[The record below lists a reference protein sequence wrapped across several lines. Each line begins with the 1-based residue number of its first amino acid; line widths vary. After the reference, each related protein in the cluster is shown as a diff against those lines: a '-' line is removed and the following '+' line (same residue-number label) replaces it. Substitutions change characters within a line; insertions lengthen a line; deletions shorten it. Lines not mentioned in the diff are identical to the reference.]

1 MQFFKKV
8 NDYFTQYLSYIVIL
22 TAAAAL
28 LFPGLF
34 TWAAGITTYT
44 LQFIMFTMGLTMKP
58 SDFSEVMRKPWQ
70 VFLVVFGQYLFMPL
84 SAVALSAVFNLSPEV
99 ALGLLLVGSVPGG
112 TSSNVMAY
120 LANGNLPLSI
130 SATSV
135 STLLSP
141 LLTPVILSLYGGAY
155 LNVDF
160 WTMFFSIIQVVLL
173 PVIAGLSISYFF
185 GKQTQKA
192 EKVLPS
198 FSSAAVLLVLAGTV
212 SVNQENLLSTGLLIF
227 LVVWLHNLSGYGISY
242 LMCKLLKRDVKTTRT
257 IAVEV
262 GLQNTGLA
270 ANLGLAHFSPATALA
285 AAAGT
290 IVHTLYGTIFANLC
304 RQRDRKTSA
313 LLNDKLQN
321 EAAVSTD

>member
-1 MQFFKKV
+1 MHYLKRL
-8 NDYFTQYLSYIVIL
+8 NELFTQYLSWIVIL

-28 LFPGLF
+28 LVPNVF

-44 LQFIMFTMGLTMKP
+44 LQFIMFTMGMTMKP
-58 SDFSEVMRKPWQ
+58 SDFSEVMKKPWQ

-84 SAVALSAVFNLSPEV
+84 SALALSSLFNLSSEI

-141 LLTPVILSLYGGAY
+141 ILTPVMLSLYGGAY
-155 LNVDF
+155 LNIDF

-173 PVIAGLSISYFF
+173 PVLLGLTVSYFF
-185 GKQTQKA
+185 GKQTEKA
-192 EKVLPS
+192 EKILPS
-198 FSSAAVLLVLAGTV
+198 FSSLAVLLVLAGTV
-212 SVNQENLLSTGLLIF
+212 SVNQENLLSTGLIIF

-242 LMCKLLKRDVKTTRT
+242 LACKVLKRDIPTTRT
-257 IAVEV
+257 VAVEV

-270 ANLGLAHFSPATALA
+270 ANLGLAHFTPATALA

-290 IVHTLYGTIFANLC
+290 IVHTLFGTIYANLC
-304 RQRDRKTSA
+304 RRK
-313 LLNDKLQN
+313 DKKKLELIN
-321 EAAVSTD
+321 SITPVSNNIKA

>member
-1 MQFFKKV
+1 MHYLKRL
-8 NDYFTQYLSYIVIL
+8 NELFTQYLSWIVIL

-28 LFPGLF
+28 LVPNVF

-44 LQFIMFTMGLTMKP
+44 LQFIMFTMGMTMKP
-58 SDFSEVMRKPWQ
+58 SDFSEVMKKPWQ

-84 SAVALSAVFNLSPEV
+84 SALALSSLFNLSSEI

-141 LLTPVILSLYGGAY
+141 ILTPVMLSLYGGAY
-155 LNVDF
+155 LNIDF

-173 PVIAGLSISYFF
+173 PVLLGLTISYFF
-185 GKQTQKA
+185 GKQTEKA
-192 EKVLPS
+192 EKILPS
-198 FSSAAVLLVLAGTV
+198 FSSLAVLLVLAGTV
-212 SVNQENLLSTGLLIF
+212 SVNQENLLSTGLIIF

-242 LMCKLLKRDVKTTRT
+242 LACKVLKRDIPTTRT
-257 IAVEV
+257 VAVEV
-262 GLQNTGLA
+262 GLQITGLA
-270 ANLGLAHFSPATALA
+270 ANLGLAHFTPATALA

-290 IVHTLYGTIFANLC
+290 IVHTLFGTIYANLC
-304 RQRDRKTSA
+304 RRK
-313 LLNDKLQN
+313 DKKKLELIN
-321 EAAVSTD
+321 SITPVSNNIKA